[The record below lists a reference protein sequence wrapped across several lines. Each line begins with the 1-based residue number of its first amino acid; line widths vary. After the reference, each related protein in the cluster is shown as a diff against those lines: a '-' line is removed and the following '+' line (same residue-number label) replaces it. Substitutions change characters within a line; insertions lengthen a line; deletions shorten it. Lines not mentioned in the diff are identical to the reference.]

1 MTTTQ
6 QLKDLLGR
14 ATPPP
19 WYTKYGPNVH
29 AHRMVRCADR
39 ALRVMEA
46 SVYVFSSNTDETVP
60 ETNQTNANLTCEAV
74 NALPALLAVVEA
86 AENVRAEWTSK
97 HVIKTPLDR
106 RMAELIAALAAL
118 NTEQKTNG

>member
-6 QLKDLLGR
+6 RLRELLGR
-14 ATPPP
+14 ATDGEVVPSR
-19 WYTKYGPNVH
+19 YDL
-29 AHRMVRCADR
+29 ADGSW
-39 ALRVMEA
+39 VVQFET
-46 SVYVFSSNTDETVP
+46 TDGAIAQEP
-60 ETNQTNANLTCEAV
+60 EDYELYAESR

-86 AENVRAEWTSK
+86 AADVCEEWPSP
-97 HVIKTPLDR
+97 HVVKTPLDR

>member
-14 ATPPP
+14 ATPGP
-19 WYTKYGPNVH
+19 WSIKWEFNIFGPGERLTAN
-29 AHRMVRCADR
+29 CGGT
-39 ALRVMEA
+39 
-46 SVYVFSSNTDETVP
+46 SSNRGDGEYAM
-60 ETNQTNANLTCEAV
+60 NIANTKLVAEAV